1 MKIAVVDD
9 NPKDGGRI
17 KQYIEKYAL
26 EQDQMFQVFLY
37 ASGLDFLDD
46 MGKNFDIVF
55 MDIEMPHLDGIETA
69 RKMRE
74 RDDTTILIFITNL
87 AQYAIHGYEV
97 NAIEFMVKPV
107 GYYNFSDKMTKALR
121 FLKRNEEKVMLLKSD
136 DAVTKIPVS
145 QILYLEKDKNYI
157 IFHTVQGEFRERGS
171 MAEMEEELAGTGF
184 SKCIAGC
191 LVNLRHVS
199 KMEKDLVWVGN
210 VSLPVS
216 RAQRK
221 QFAKEFVDFLG
232 GGLV

>member
-17 KQYIEKYAL
+17 KQYIERYAL
-26 EQDQMFQVFLY
+26 EQDQKFQVFLY

-46 MGKNFDIVF
+46 MERNFDVVF

-121 FLKRNEEKVMLLKSD
+121 FVRRNEEKVMLFKSS

-145 QILYLEKDKNYI
+145 QILYLEKEKNYI
-157 IFHTVQGEFRERGS
+157 IFHTERGEFRERGS
-171 MAEMEEELAGTGF
+171 MAEMEEKLAGAGF

-191 LVNLRHVS
+191 LVNLRHVL

-210 VSLPVS
+210 TSLPVS
-216 RAQRK
+216 RAQKK

>member
-17 KQYIEKYAL
+17 KQYIERYAL
-26 EQDQMFQVFLY
+26 EQDQKFQVFLY

-46 MGKNFDIVF
+46 MGRNFDVVF

-69 RKMRE
+69 RRMRE

-121 FLKRNEEKVMLLKSD
+121 FVKRNEEKVMLFKNSD
-136 DAVTKIPVS
+136 TVAKIPVS
-145 QILYLEKDKNYI
+145 QILYLEKEKNYI
-157 IFHTVQGEFRERGS
+157 IFHTERGEFRERGS
-171 MAEMEEELAGTGF
+171 MAEMEEKLAGAGF

-191 LVNLRHVS
+191 LVNLRHVL

-210 VSLPVS
+210 TSLPVS

-221 QFAKEFVDFLG
+221 EFAKEFVDFLG